1 MICYIISK
9 SKPDG
14 GILSGFRRMG
24 GTVAGAE
31 IVCAVF
37 GAIA

>member
-14 GILSGFRRMG
+14 GILSGFCRKGEMA
-24 GTVAGAE
+24 AGAE
-31 IVCAVF
+31 TVCAVF
-37 GAIA
+37 VTIA